1 MFQSDVDMNGLIAE
15 PDIFRILSSNKER
28 SHKAREL
35 IPTLSFFAFC
45 AQESSIARTRRL
57 LEAQAT
63 PIALSMAA
71 SSSDSGELSQLLAK

>member
-1 MFQSDVDMNGLIAE
+1 
-15 PDIFRILSSNKER
+15 
-28 SHKAREL
+28 
-35 IPTLSFFAFC
+35 LSFFAFC
-45 AQESSIARTRRL
+45 ARQIPIARTRRL